1 MDSATFLLYWA
12 TRSKD
17 DDVWNFIKSLF
28 EPRVFHNFIVRESP
42 HWEPFI
48 DNCKLLE
55 EYGRQFNIRVDYVEL
70 DDDEGDQTMHYY
82 SVLLS
87 GMFNQYFGATG
98 SDVNV
103 SDAKNSAAQHALELI
118 KIHHNNYDMLS
129 EKFASK
135 KL

>member
-1 MDSATFLLYWA
+1 M
-12 TRSKD
+12 
-17 DDVWNFIKSLF
+17 KSLF
-28 EPRVFHNFIVRESP
+28 KPRIFHQFIVQESP

-55 EYGRQFNIRVDYVEL
+55 EYGRQFNIRIDYVEL
-70 DDDEGDQTMHYY
+70 DDDEEGDDQTMHYC

-87 GMFNQYFGATG
+87 GIFTQYFGAPG
-98 SDVNV
+98 SGVNV

-118 KIHHNNYDMLS
+118 KIHDNNYDMLA

-135 KL
+135 KLQNKNQ